1 MAKSRR
7 TGTDRRVAHPLSGG
21 AEVAPT
27 GVDTS
32 RLVSRT
38 GALAFTLGLGIA
50 VATNAGAAMADT
62 GSNSSST
69 GNSAQTGSTSSAGT
83 AGPARTGGNKSGTAH
98 SGRPHKPEQS
108 LPSSQRN
115 KSNRVNARA
124 LTTAVPSASPDVP
137 TATDSETQTVAT
149 SQSTPEPSGQPAT
162 QVPGLATL
170 HPLAAPP
177 KASYAPA
184 KPAATTIS
192 EAVALALGPGIPF
205 APPADVTMGGLL
217 AWVRREFERA
227 FFNHNPAINY
237 DSTSNSQGPGG
248 VITGDLQVTDAEGD
262 PISYAVTDGP
272 DSGTV
277 TVATDGTF
285 TYTPSEALAST
296 GGTDSFTVTVSDET
310 GPVHVHGLL
319 GLLGGGPA
327 HATTMQINVSV
338 AAPQAG
344 VNVIGNN
351 VNRLDIIVNQ
361 SYSDFRAAFEAAVPT
376 MSQDVLNVILA
387 GQPNLD
393 ALIAAT
399 NANAPYG
406 FIRYGSIP
414 PFSLMLSAGFGYPP
428 EASNVVQYL
437 VGNHLFAEEMYR
449 EDQSVMLYAPLRA
462 AIYQDADGKTHFVI
476 DQPSTVFDS
485 FDNPVIEAT
494 GNQIDEKLADLLTVL
509 GAPAPNELNPA

>member
-1 MAKSRR
+1 PPEASNVVQYLVGNHLFAEEMYREDQSVMLYA
-7 TGTDRRVAHPLSGG
+7 PL
-21 AEVAPT
+21 
-27 GVDTS
+27 
-32 RLVSRT
+32 R
-38 GALAFTLGLGIA
+38 
-50 VATNAGAAMADT
+50 AAIYQDADGKT
-62 GSNSSST
+62 HFVIDQPSTVFDSFDNPVIEAT
-69 GNSAQTGSTSSAGT
+69 GNQIDEKLADLLTVLGAPAPNELNHPAPPAPASTP
-83 AGPARTGGNKSGTAH
+83 PAATPTPA
-98 SGRPHKPEQS
+98 
-108 LPSSQRN
+108 
-115 KSNRVNARA
+115 
-124 LTTAVPSASPDVP
+124 ASPDP
-137 TATDSETQTVAT
+137 IT
-149 SQSTPEPSGQPAT
+149 SLLRALR
-162 QVPGLATL
+162 GL
-170 HPLAAPP
+170 
-177 KASYAPA
+177 
-184 KPAATTIS
+184 
-192 EAVALALGPGIPF
+192 G
-205 APPADVTMGGLL
+205 
-217 AWVRREFERA
+217 RA

-237 DSTSNSQGPGG
+237 DPTSNSQGPGG

-310 GPVHVHGLL
+310 GPLHVHGLL

-387 GQPNLD
+387 GQPNYE
-393 ALIAAT
+393 ALVAAT

-509 GAPAPNELNPA
+509 GA